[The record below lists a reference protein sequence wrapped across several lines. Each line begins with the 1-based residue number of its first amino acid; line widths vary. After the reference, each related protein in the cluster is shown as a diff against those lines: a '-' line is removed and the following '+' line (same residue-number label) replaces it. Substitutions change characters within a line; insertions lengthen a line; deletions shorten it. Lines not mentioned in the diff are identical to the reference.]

1 MKIACFSTKSYD
13 KEYLS
18 KAIVAPHSIVF
29 FEESLNPNTVG
40 LLTGFDGIC
49 VFVNDKLDNNL
60 LQQIAS
66 AGIKAIFL
74 RFTGFNNVVIS
85 TATSLGIK
93 VYRVPAYSPYA
104 VAEHAVALVLT
115 LNRKTHKAYNRVKE
129 YNFSIER
136 LHGFDLHGKTV
147 GVIGTGTIG
156 LVFAKIMLGFGC
168 KVIAF
173 DPTESDDAKQLGI
186 QYVALED
193 VLKQAD
199 ILSLHCPLNQHTR
212 HMISTKEFSIMKH
225 GAMLINTSRGHL
237 SIPKSNRRL
246 LKQVH
251 WVTWGLMYMRKKRK
265 LFFHDFSESIIS
277 DDILM
282 RLMTFPNVLI
292 TSHRLLYTR
301 STYTNCRNNIKICS
315 ILRTVLHQLINYYNH
330 DDNSSNIELKSKLH
344 NTTCKVSRFKE
355 QIKKLNHTN
364 TTTITS

>member
-29 FEESLNPNTVG
+29 FEESLNPNTVS

-74 RFTGFNNVVIS
+74 RCAGFNNVAIS

-136 LHGFDLHGKTV
+136 LHGFDVHGKTV

-225 GAMLINTSRGHL
+225 GAMLINTSRGAL
-237 SIPKSNRRL
+237 IDTKEAIEA
-246 LKQVH
+246 LKTGALGYLGIDV
-251 WVTWGLMYMRKKRK
+251 YEEEEK
-265 LFFHDFSESIIS
+265 LFFHNFSESIIS

-292 TSHRLLYTR
+292 TSHQAFFTHEALTQIAETTYQNMLDFTHGTSSTNQLL
-301 STYTNCRNNIKICS
+301 
-315 ILRTVLHQLINYYNH
+315 
-330 DDNSSNIELKSKLH
+330 
-344 NTTCKVSRFKE
+344 
-355 QIKKLNHTN
+355 
-364 TTTITS
+364 

>member
-18 KAIVAPHSIVF
+18 KAIHAPHSIVF

-40 LLTGFDGIC
+40 LLTGFDGVC

-74 RFTGFNNVVIS
+74 RCAGFNNVAIS

-136 LHGFDLHGKTV
+136 LHGFDVHGKTV

-225 GAMLINTSRGHL
+225 GAMLINTSRGAL
-237 SIPKSNRRL
+237 IDTKEAIEA
-246 LKQVH
+246 LKTGALGYLGIDV
-251 WVTWGLMYMRKKRK
+251 YEEEEK

-292 TSHRLLYTR
+292 TSHQAFFTHEALTQIAETTYQNMLDFTHGTSSTNQLL
-301 STYTNCRNNIKICS
+301 
-315 ILRTVLHQLINYYNH
+315 
-330 DDNSSNIELKSKLH
+330 
-344 NTTCKVSRFKE
+344 
-355 QIKKLNHTN
+355 
-364 TTTITS
+364 

>member
-29 FEESLNPNTVG
+29 FEESLNLNTVG

-74 RFTGFNNVVIS
+74 RCAGFNNVVIS

-136 LHGFDLHGKTV
+136 LHGFDVHGKTV

-225 GAMLINTSRGHL
+225 GAMLINTSRGAL
-237 SIPKSNRRL
+237 IDTKEAIEA
-246 LKQVH
+246 LKTGALGYLGIDV
-251 WVTWGLMYMRKKRK
+251 YEEEEK

-292 TSHRLLYTR
+292 TSHQAFFTHEALTQIAETTYQNMLDFTHGTSSTNQLL
-301 STYTNCRNNIKICS
+301 
-315 ILRTVLHQLINYYNH
+315 
-330 DDNSSNIELKSKLH
+330 
-344 NTTCKVSRFKE
+344 
-355 QIKKLNHTN
+355 
-364 TTTITS
+364 

>member
-40 LLTGFDGIC
+40 VLTGFDGVC

-74 RFTGFNNVVIS
+74 RCAGFNNVAIS
-85 TATSLGIK
+85 TATTLGIK

-136 LHGFDLHGKTV
+136 LHGFDVHGKTV

-225 GAMLINTSRGHL
+225 GVMLINTSRGAL
-237 SIPKSNRRL
+237 IDTKEAIEA
-246 LKQVH
+246 LKTGALGYLGIDV
-251 WVTWGLMYMRKKRK
+251 YEEEEK
-265 LFFHDFSESIIS
+265 LFFHNFSESIIS

-292 TSHRLLYTR
+292 TSHQAFFTHEALTQIAETTYQNMLDFTHGTSSTNQLL
-301 STYTNCRNNIKICS
+301 
-315 ILRTVLHQLINYYNH
+315 
-330 DDNSSNIELKSKLH
+330 
-344 NTTCKVSRFKE
+344 
-355 QIKKLNHTN
+355 
-364 TTTITS
+364 

>member
-40 LLTGFDGIC
+40 VLTGFDGVC

-74 RFTGFNNVVIS
+74 RCAGFNNVVIS

-136 LHGFDLHGKTV
+136 LHGFDVHGKTV

-225 GAMLINTSRGHL
+225 GAMLINTSRGAL
-237 SIPKSNRRL
+237 IDTKEAIEA
-246 LKQVH
+246 LKTGALGYLGIDV
-251 WVTWGLMYMRKKRK
+251 YEEEEK

-292 TSHRLLYTR
+292 TSHQAFFTHEALTQIAETTYQNMLDFTHGTSSTNQLL
-301 STYTNCRNNIKICS
+301 
-315 ILRTVLHQLINYYNH
+315 
-330 DDNSSNIELKSKLH
+330 
-344 NTTCKVSRFKE
+344 
-355 QIKKLNHTN
+355 
-364 TTTITS
+364 

>member
-40 LLTGFDGIC
+40 VLTGFDGVC

-74 RFTGFNNVVIS
+74 RCAGFNNVVIS

-136 LHGFDLHGKTV
+136 LHGFDVHGKTV

-225 GAMLINTSRGHL
+225 GVMLINTSRGAL
-237 SIPKSNRRL
+237 IDTKEAIEA
-246 LKQVH
+246 LKTGALGYLGIDV
-251 WVTWGLMYMRKKRK
+251 YEEEEK

-292 TSHRLLYTR
+292 TSHQAFFTHEALTQIAETTYQNMLDFTHGTSSTNQLL
-301 STYTNCRNNIKICS
+301 
-315 ILRTVLHQLINYYNH
+315 
-330 DDNSSNIELKSKLH
+330 
-344 NTTCKVSRFKE
+344 
-355 QIKKLNHTN
+355 
-364 TTTITS
+364 

>member
-74 RFTGFNNVVIS
+74 RCAGFNNVAIS
-85 TATSLGIK
+85 TATTLGIK

-225 GAMLINTSRGHL
+225 GAMLINTSRGAL
-237 SIPKSNRRL
+237 IDTKEAIEA
-246 LKQVH
+246 LKTGALGYLGIDV
-251 WVTWGLMYMRKKRK
+251 YEEEEK

-292 TSHRLLYTR
+292 TSHQAFFTHEALTQIAETTYQNMLDFTHGTSSTNQLL
-301 STYTNCRNNIKICS
+301 
-315 ILRTVLHQLINYYNH
+315 
-330 DDNSSNIELKSKLH
+330 
-344 NTTCKVSRFKE
+344 
-355 QIKKLNHTN
+355 
-364 TTTITS
+364 

>member
-74 RFTGFNNVVIS
+74 RCAGFNNVVIS

-199 ILSLHCPLNQHTR
+199 ILSLHCPLNEHTR

-225 GAMLINTSRGHL
+225 GAMLINTSRGAL
-237 SIPKSNRRL
+237 IDTKEAIEA
-246 LKQVH
+246 LKTGALGYLGIDV
-251 WVTWGLMYMRKKRK
+251 YEEEEK

-292 TSHRLLYTR
+292 TSHQAFFTHEALTQIAETTYQNMLDFTHGTSSTNQLL
-301 STYTNCRNNIKICS
+301 
-315 ILRTVLHQLINYYNH
+315 
-330 DDNSSNIELKSKLH
+330 
-344 NTTCKVSRFKE
+344 
-355 QIKKLNHTN
+355 
-364 TTTITS
+364 

>member
-18 KAIVAPHSIVF
+18 KAIHAPHSIVF

-74 RFTGFNNVVIS
+74 RCAGFNNVVIS

-136 LHGFDLHGKTV
+136 LHGFDVHGKTV

-225 GAMLINTSRGHL
+225 GAMLINTSRGAL
-237 SIPKSNRRL
+237 IDTKEAIEA
-246 LKQVH
+246 LKTGALGYLGIDV
-251 WVTWGLMYMRKKRK
+251 YEEEEK

-292 TSHRLLYTR
+292 TSHQAFFTHEALTQIAETTYQNMLDFTHGTSSTNQLL
-301 STYTNCRNNIKICS
+301 
-315 ILRTVLHQLINYYNH
+315 
-330 DDNSSNIELKSKLH
+330 
-344 NTTCKVSRFKE
+344 
-355 QIKKLNHTN
+355 
-364 TTTITS
+364 

>member
-18 KAIVAPHSIVF
+18 KAIHAPHSIVF

-74 RFTGFNNVVIS
+74 RCAGFNNVAIS
-85 TATSLGIK
+85 TATTLGIK

-136 LHGFDLHGKTV
+136 LHGFDVHGKTV

-225 GAMLINTSRGHL
+225 GAMLINTSRGAL
-237 SIPKSNRRL
+237 IDTKEAIEA
-246 LKQVH
+246 LKTGALGYLGIDV
-251 WVTWGLMYMRKKRK
+251 YEEEEK

-292 TSHRLLYTR
+292 TSHQAFFTHEALTQIAETTYQNMLDFTHGTSSTNQLL
-301 STYTNCRNNIKICS
+301 
-315 ILRTVLHQLINYYNH
+315 
-330 DDNSSNIELKSKLH
+330 
-344 NTTCKVSRFKE
+344 
-355 QIKKLNHTN
+355 
-364 TTTITS
+364 

>member
-74 RFTGFNNVVIS
+74 RCAGFNNVVIS

-136 LHGFDLHGKTV
+136 LHGFDVHGKTV

-225 GAMLINTSRGHL
+225 GAMLINTSRGAL
-237 SIPKSNRRL
+237 IDTKEAIEA
-246 LKQVH
+246 LKTGALGYLGIDV
-251 WVTWGLMYMRKKRK
+251 YEEEEK

-292 TSHRLLYTR
+292 TSHQAFFTHEALTQIAETTYKNMLDFTHGTSSTNQLL
-301 STYTNCRNNIKICS
+301 
-315 ILRTVLHQLINYYNH
+315 
-330 DDNSSNIELKSKLH
+330 
-344 NTTCKVSRFKE
+344 
-355 QIKKLNHTN
+355 
-364 TTTITS
+364 

>member
-1 MKIACFSTKSYD
+1 
-13 KEYLS
+13 
-18 KAIVAPHSIVF
+18 
-29 FEESLNPNTVG
+29 
-40 LLTGFDGIC
+40 GFDGIC

-74 RFTGFNNVVIS
+74 RCAGFNNVAIS
-85 TATSLGIK
+85 TATTLGIK

-136 LHGFDLHGKTV
+136 LHGFDVHGKTV

-225 GAMLINTSRGHL
+225 GAMLINTSRGAL
-237 SIPKSNRRL
+237 IDTKEAIEA
-246 LKQVH
+246 LKTGALGYLGIDV
-251 WVTWGLMYMRKKRK
+251 YEEEEK

-292 TSHRLLYTR
+292 TSHQAFFTHEALTQIAETTYQNMLDFTHGTSSTNQLL
-301 STYTNCRNNIKICS
+301 
-315 ILRTVLHQLINYYNH
+315 
-330 DDNSSNIELKSKLH
+330 
-344 NTTCKVSRFKE
+344 
-355 QIKKLNHTN
+355 
-364 TTTITS
+364 

>member
-40 LLTGFDGIC
+40 LLTRFDGIC

-74 RFTGFNNVVIS
+74 RCAGFNNVAIS

-136 LHGFDLHGKTV
+136 LHGFDVHGKTV

-225 GAMLINTSRGHL
+225 GAMLINTSRGAL
-237 SIPKSNRRL
+237 IDTKEAIEA
-246 LKQVH
+246 LKTGALGYLGIDV
-251 WVTWGLMYMRKKRK
+251 YEEEEK

-292 TSHRLLYTR
+292 TSHQAFFTHEALTQIAETTYQNMLDFTHGTSSTNQLL
-301 STYTNCRNNIKICS
+301 
-315 ILRTVLHQLINYYNH
+315 
-330 DDNSSNIELKSKLH
+330 
-344 NTTCKVSRFKE
+344 
-355 QIKKLNHTN
+355 
-364 TTTITS
+364 

>member
-74 RFTGFNNVVIS
+74 RCTGFNNVVIS

-136 LHGFDLHGKTV
+136 LHGFDVHGKTV

-173 DPTESDDAKQLGI
+173 DPTESDVAKQLGI

-225 GAMLINTSRGHL
+225 GAMLINTSRGAL
-237 SIPKSNRRL
+237 IDTKEAIEA
-246 LKQVH
+246 LKTGALGYLGIDV
-251 WVTWGLMYMRKKRK
+251 YEEEEK

-292 TSHRLLYTR
+292 TSHQAFFTHEALTQIAETTYQNMLDFTHGTSSTNQLL
-301 STYTNCRNNIKICS
+301 
-315 ILRTVLHQLINYYNH
+315 
-330 DDNSSNIELKSKLH
+330 
-344 NTTCKVSRFKE
+344 
-355 QIKKLNHTN
+355 
-364 TTTITS
+364 

>member
-74 RFTGFNNVVIS
+74 RCTGFNNVAIS

-136 LHGFDLHGKTV
+136 LHGFDVHGKTV

-173 DPTESDDAKQLGI
+173 DPTESNDAKQLGI

-225 GAMLINTSRGHL
+225 GAMLINTSRGAL
-237 SIPKSNRRL
+237 IDTKEAIEA
-246 LKQVH
+246 LKTGALGYLGIDV
-251 WVTWGLMYMRKKRK
+251 YEEEEK

-292 TSHRLLYTR
+292 TSHQAFFTHEALTQIAETTYQNMLDFTHGTSSTNQLL
-301 STYTNCRNNIKICS
+301 
-315 ILRTVLHQLINYYNH
+315 
-330 DDNSSNIELKSKLH
+330 
-344 NTTCKVSRFKE
+344 
-355 QIKKLNHTN
+355 
-364 TTTITS
+364 

>member
-74 RFTGFNNVVIS
+74 RCAGFNNVVIS

-193 VLKQAD
+193 VLKRAD
-199 ILSLHCPLNQHTR
+199 ILSLHCPLNQH
-212 HMISTKEFSIMKH
+212 
-225 GAMLINTSRGHL
+225 
-237 SIPKSNRRL
+237 
-246 LKQVH
+246 
-251 WVTWGLMYMRKKRK
+251 
-265 LFFHDFSESIIS
+265 
-277 DDILM
+277 
-282 RLMTFPNVLI
+282 
-292 TSHRLLYTR
+292 
-301 STYTNCRNNIKICS
+301 
-315 ILRTVLHQLINYYNH
+315 
-330 DDNSSNIELKSKLH
+330 
-344 NTTCKVSRFKE
+344 
-355 QIKKLNHTN
+355 
-364 TTTITS
+364 

>member
-40 LLTGFDGIC
+40 VLTGFDGVC

-74 RFTGFNNVVIS
+74 RCAGFNNVAIS

-136 LHGFDLHGKTV
+136 LHGFDVHGKTV

-225 GAMLINTSRGHL
+225 GAMLINTSRGAL
-237 SIPKSNRRL
+237 IDTKEAIEA
-246 LKQVH
+246 LKTGALGYLGIDV
-251 WVTWGLMYMRKKRK
+251 YEEEEK
-265 LFFHDFSESIIS
+265 LFFHNFSESIIS

-282 RLMTFPNVLI
+282 RLMTFTNVLI
-292 TSHRLLYTR
+292 TSHQAFFTHEALTQIAETTYQNMLDFTHGTSSTNQLL
-301 STYTNCRNNIKICS
+301 
-315 ILRTVLHQLINYYNH
+315 
-330 DDNSSNIELKSKLH
+330 
-344 NTTCKVSRFKE
+344 
-355 QIKKLNHTN
+355 
-364 TTTITS
+364 

>member
-74 RFTGFNNVVIS
+74 RCTGFNNVVIS

-225 GAMLINTSRGHL
+225 GAMLINTSRGAL
-237 SIPKSNRRL
+237 IDTKEAIEA
-246 LKQVH
+246 LKTGALGYLGIDV
-251 WVTWGLMYMRKKRK
+251 YEEEEK

-292 TSHRLLYTR
+292 TSHQAFFTHEALTQIAETTYQNMLDFTHGTSSTNQLL
-301 STYTNCRNNIKICS
+301 
-315 ILRTVLHQLINYYNH
+315 
-330 DDNSSNIELKSKLH
+330 
-344 NTTCKVSRFKE
+344 
-355 QIKKLNHTN
+355 
-364 TTTITS
+364 

>member
-74 RFTGFNNVVIS
+74 RCAGFNNVVIS

-225 GAMLINTSRGHL
+225 GAMLINTSRGAL
-237 SIPKSNRRL
+237 IDTKEAIEA
-246 LKQVH
+246 LKTGALGYLGIDV
-251 WVTWGLMYMRKKRK
+251 YEEEEK

-292 TSHRLLYTR
+292 TSHQAFFTHEALTQIAETTYQNMLDFTHGTSSTNQLL
-301 STYTNCRNNIKICS
+301 
-315 ILRTVLHQLINYYNH
+315 
-330 DDNSSNIELKSKLH
+330 
-344 NTTCKVSRFKE
+344 
-355 QIKKLNHTN
+355 
-364 TTTITS
+364 

>member
-74 RFTGFNNVVIS
+74 RCAGFNNVAIS
-85 TATSLGIK
+85 TATTLGIK

-136 LHGFDLHGKTV
+136 LHGFDVHSKTV

-173 DPTESDDAKQLGI
+173 DPTESDDAKHLGI
-186 QYVALED
+186 QYVALKD

-225 GAMLINTSRGHL
+225 GAMLINTSRGAL
-237 SIPKSNRRL
+237 IDTKEAIEA
-246 LKQVH
+246 LKTGALGYLGIDV
-251 WVTWGLMYMRKKRK
+251 YEEEEK

-292 TSHRLLYTR
+292 TSHQAFFTHEALTQIAETTYQNMLDFTHGTSSTNQLL
-301 STYTNCRNNIKICS
+301 
-315 ILRTVLHQLINYYNH
+315 
-330 DDNSSNIELKSKLH
+330 
-344 NTTCKVSRFKE
+344 
-355 QIKKLNHTN
+355 
-364 TTTITS
+364 

>member
-74 RFTGFNNVVIS
+74 RCAGFNNVVIS

-136 LHGFDLHGKTV
+136 LHGFDVHGKTV

-225 GAMLINTSRGHL
+225 GAMLINTSRGAL
-237 SIPKSNRRL
+237 IDTKVAIEA
-246 LKQVH
+246 LKTGALGYLGIDV
-251 WVTWGLMYMRKKRK
+251 YEEEEK

-292 TSHRLLYTR
+292 TSHQAFFTHEALTQIAETTYQNMLDFTHGTSSTNQLL
-301 STYTNCRNNIKICS
+301 
-315 ILRTVLHQLINYYNH
+315 
-330 DDNSSNIELKSKLH
+330 
-344 NTTCKVSRFKE
+344 
-355 QIKKLNHTN
+355 
-364 TTTITS
+364 